1 MRSLVLSLGAA
12 TLVIG
17 VAWAQ
22 APGGGGNVPQIPY
35 GQTFKDFQFPLYQDG
50 QLKAT
55 LAAISAKGVT
65 INRAEATELKIELYD
80 QGKTTTTITSPKA
93 DLYLAD
99 RRMRTKDTVLIE
111 RTNMEATAQTCDFD
125 LTNKKYLLRENVKV
139 ILKDFDTSFKRP
151 PASTASST
159 PSSGTTPPSGN
170 TASPAPSPTPE
181 PNPTRNDSMIDTPG
195 AYANTNVTAP
205 PTPPSTVTP

>member
-1 MRSLVLSLGAA
+1 V
-12 TLVIG
+12 G

-22 APGGGGNVPQIPY
+22 APGSGGVVPQIPY

-80 QGKTTTTITSPKA
+80 QGKVTTTITSPKA

-111 RTNMEATAQTCDFD
+111 RADMEATAQTCDFD

-139 ILKDFDTSFKRP
+139 ILKNFDASFKRP
-151 PASTASST
+151 PTGTAAAI
-159 PSSGTTPPSGN
+159 PSSDATPASGN
-170 TASPAPSPTPE
+170 NASPAPSSIAPPL
-181 PNPTRNDSMIDTPG
+181 RNDSMIDTPG
-195 AYANTNVTAP
+195 AYANTNITAP
-205 PTPPSTVTP
+205 PTPSTVTP